1 VVNVGRIKIF
11 VDGKEYETEEGKTLL
26 DFLKEKGFYIPT
38 LCYHPLLEPVGSCRL
53 CVVEVEGMKNLQ
65 TSCTLKL
72 KDGMKISTKSER
84 VQRAVKTALALI
96 RSTHPDD
103 CQTCDANGSCELQ
116 DLLYRYNVEN
126 IYPEKEILDLY
137 DDSSPAIIRDISKCV
152 KCSRCVRVCDEIQG
166 TSVYSMMERG
176 YRTYPGTFMDT
187 PVYDTLCTSCGQ
199 CSVVCPVGAIV
210 EVQDWRR
217 VLEELDKHDKVMV
230 VQTAPAVRV
239 AIAEEFGA
247 EPGTISI
254 GKMVAALRK
263 LGFDYIFDTNFS
275 ADLTIV
281 EEGHELV
288 ERIKNGGPF
297 PLLTSCCPAWINMAE
312 KEYPD
317 FLENIS
323 SAKSPQGMMGAV
335 VKTYFAQKIGKKPE
349 DIFLVSVM
357 PCTAKKDEALRKQQI
372 VNGVRAIDA
381 VITTRELAKLIK
393 IKQIPF
399 FSLEDDQ
406 HDDPLGES
414 TGAAA
419 LFGVTGGVMEAALR
433 TAYEVL
439 TGETL
444 PKIVFEDVR
453 GLEGIK
459 EAEVEINGQKY
470 RVAVAHTLGNARKL
484 LEKVRKGEAEYH
496 FIEIMACPGGCIGGG
511 GQPRSL
517 DPDVLVKRANAIY
530 TIDEMK
536 KIRKSHEN
544 PSIKKLYEVFLEK
557 PLSHIAHE
565 ILHTTYEDR
574 SKQFKLV
581 KVL

>member
-1 VVNVGRIKIF
+1 
-11 VDGKEYETEEGKTLL
+11 
-26 DFLKEKGFYIPT
+26 
-38 LCYHPLLEPVGSCRL
+38 
-53 CVVEVEGMKNLQ
+53 
-65 TSCTLKL
+65 
-72 KDGMKISTKSER
+72 
-84 VQRAVKTALALI
+84 
-96 RSTHPDD
+96 
-103 CQTCDANGSCELQ
+103 
-116 DLLYRYNVEN
+116 
-126 IYPEKEILDLY
+126 
-137 DDSSPAIIRDISKCV
+137 
-152 KCSRCVRVCDEIQG
+152 
-166 TSVYSMMERG
+166 
-176 YRTYPGTFMDT
+176 
-187 PVYDTLCTSCGQ
+187 
-199 CSVVCPVGAIV
+199 
-210 EVQDWRR
+210 
-217 VLEELDKHDKVMV
+217 
-230 VQTAPAVRV
+230 
-239 AIAEEFGA
+239 
-247 EPGTISI
+247 
-254 GKMVAALRK
+254 
-263 LGFDYIFDTNFS
+263 
-275 ADLTIV
+275 
-281 EEGHELV
+281 
-288 ERIKNGGPF
+288 
-297 PLLTSCCPAWINMAE
+297 
-312 KEYPD
+312 
-317 FLENIS
+317 
-323 SAKSPQGMMGAV
+323 MMGAV

-581 KVL
+581 KVS